1 MALRFLYLALVVM
14 LRLLVRRRSD
24 LDRDA
29 EIVILRHEL
38 AVLRRATP
46 RPRLAWSDRALLAA
60 LARLLPADRRVGL
73 VVTPATLT
81 RWHRDLARRRWRHRH
96 HGPGRPRVDAETRA
110 LIVCLARENPRWGY
124 PRISGELAKVGI
136 SVSASTVRRALR
148 AARLPPAP
156 RRDGPSWRQFLT
168 AQAPGVLACDFF
180 CVDTILLR
188 RLYVLFF
195 IEHETRRVHL
205 AGITTNPTGAWV
217 AQQARNAAISG
228 LLERFSFL
236 IRDRDAKFTST
247 FDTVFTSEAIRV
259 ILTPARTP
267 VANAYA
273 ERVVRTIRSESLDW
287 IPIRNE
293 RHLRRVLVEYLEHY
307 NHERPHRGLALQP
320 PDPPPR
326 LEHGPIERRDR
337 LGGLIHEYHR
347 AAA

>member
-217 AQQARNAAISG
+217 AQQARNVAISG
-228 LLERFSFL
+228 VLERFRFL
-236 IRDRDAKFTST
+236 IRDRDAKFTSA
-247 FDTVFTSEAIRV
+247 FDTIFTIEAIRV
-259 ILTPARTP
+259 ILTPIRTP

-273 ERVVRTIRSESLDW
+273 ERVVRTIRSECLDW
-287 IPIRNE
+287 ILIRNE
-293 RHLRRVLVEYLEHY
+293 QRLRRVLVEYLEHY
-307 NHERPHRGLALQP
+307 NHERPHRGRALQP
-320 PDPPPR
+320 PDPPAR
-326 LEHGPIERRDR
+326 REAGPIERRDR